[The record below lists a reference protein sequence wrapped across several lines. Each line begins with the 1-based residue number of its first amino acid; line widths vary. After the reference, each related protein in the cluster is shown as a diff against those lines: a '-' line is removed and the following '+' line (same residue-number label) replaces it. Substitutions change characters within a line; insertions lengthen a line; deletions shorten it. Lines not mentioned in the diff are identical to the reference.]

1 MKHSPAFAIV
11 CSSKFLLYIED
22 KTGPYSMVLCR
33 DTKNPD
39 SYTLTKGDFTE
50 VMQVAPV
57 LVFSAYHEAK
67 DYAQNVLGLTRQVSV
82 ERRPSLIRAISSG
95 VVAAESLE
103 PWDMAKGPRDMSI
116 TVAQPVKLFQATR
129 NLTPPDDADR
139 VRRESPS
146 SSPVVSLSKAAK

>member
-1 MKHSPAFAIV
+1 MKHSPSFAIV

-57 LVFSAYHEAK
+57 LVFSANYQDRK
-67 DYAQNVLGLTRQVSV
+67 SV
-82 ERRPSLIRAISSG
+82 
-95 VVAAESLE
+95 V
-103 PWDMAKGPRDMSI
+103 
-116 TVAQPVKLFQATR
+116 
-129 NLTPPDDADR
+129 
-139 VRRESPS
+139 
-146 SSPVVSLSKAAK
+146 